1 MLKKNWEKIKV
12 FSIVG
17 AGAVTFAAYL
27 YSVLTPKTS
36 ISYSEVI
43 TLPVSGIS
51 LPYWLLM
58 GLGFILLPGLAVIIV
73 YEILDRIEDKKF

>member
-12 FSIVG
+12 ISIVG
-17 AGAVTFAAYL
+17 AGAVTFVAYL

-58 GLGFILLPGLAVIIV
+58 GLGFILLPGLAIIIV